1 MTMAATTDQ
10 QISLTV
16 VPRGSSSH
24 LSRPARQLVPAFLQK
39 LYEMVNDP
47 ADQDLIRWSDTGD
60 SFFVLDQER
69 FANEV
74 LGRWFKHKRFSSFVR
89 QLNMYGFHKI
99 PHLQQGVLRAESDTE
114 FWNFEHPHFLRG
126 QPDLLCLIQRKK
138 PPATPGDDV
147 HTTPPANKD
156 APGNVAVG
164 PLSTNQLLDINSI
177 VNGIQVIKRH
187 QAAISADLNE
197 LKSSNQLLWQEAMIA
212 RERHKKHQDTINRIL
227 KFLAG
232 VFGHADNQMR
242 KDEDTPHAVVTRQ
255 PQRLMIADGR
265 SGQQADTSEVAEEES
280 RSSMESARSTNSTDL
295 FGSLDTPS
303 AQPSES
309 FTSPRF
315 ASVEPSVTGAP
326 TPVATEPHPVPQET
340 QPPPITLPG
349 NVTNTTSLRAPAT
362 TTTTPSP
369 SQPNNDSIVQ
379 TALTSVLNSPTQ
391 MHKLLAALAA
401 QSISPDVFPSAA
413 QPHSQ
418 QHLIAPP
425 PYNSNSQQY
434 APSTSPGPGNIHPNV
449 NTSPR
454 LPSTFDYT
462 EDNALSPFT
471 LPLLE
476 GPSEPD
482 PFALQ
487 QQDDRLQKSYK
498 TAAEINND
506 VDELQTNIQSLIQS
520 LGIDPTTLDISSV
533 ETATGVGDTSVPA
546 GDMDIFPPV
555 NLSTGQDFD
564 FDSFLMD
571 MPRANEEDGD
581 LDKLAEKLDP
591 STKVP
596 DPSKI
601 GCASSQQ
608 LHAFL
613 DEVASQDG
621 SEGAGAGAGV
631 PELHGSQAFKVP
643 SGAASGGPGA
653 VASIGASMGAGSGTR
668 GRKRKSDVMLDGTH
682 THAPQGATP
691 MSMGTSTSSIIGNK
705 SKRKR

>member
-1 MTMAATTDQ
+1 MAATTDQ

-24 LSRPARQLVPAFLQK
+24 LSRPARQCVPAFLQK
-39 LYEMVNDP
+39 LYEMFNDP
-47 ADQDLIRWSDTGD
+47 ANQDLIRWSDTGD

-138 PPATPGDDV
+138 PPATPGDEA
-147 HTTPPANKD
+147 HNPPANKD
-156 APGNVAVG
+156 APGNVVVG
-164 PLSTNQLLDINSI
+164 PLSANQLPLDINSI
-177 VNGIQVIKRH
+177 VNGIQAIKRH

-197 LKSSNQLLWQEAMIA
+197 LKSSNQHLWHETMIA
-212 RERHKKHQDTINRIL
+212 KERHKKHQDTINRIL

-232 VFGHADNQMR
+232 VFGHGDNQMR

-280 RSSMESARSTNSTDL
+280 RSSMESARSTSSTDL
-295 FGSLDTPS
+295 FGSLDMPS

-315 ASVEPSVTGAP
+315 ASVEPSVTDAP
-326 TPVATEPHPVPQET
+326 TPVAMVPQET

-349 NVTNTTSLRAPAT
+349 NVTNTTSPKAPA
-362 TTTTPSP
+362 TTTPSP
-369 SQPNNDSIVQ
+369 SQANNDSMVQ

-391 MHKLLAALAA
+391 MQKLLAALAA
-401 QSISPDVFPSAA
+401 QSISPDVFPSAP
-413 QPHSQ
+413 QPHPQ
-418 QHLIAPP
+418 QHLIAPS

-449 NTSPR
+449 NMSPR

-462 EDNALSPFT
+462 ENNALSPFT

-476 GPSEPD
+476 RPSEPD

-487 QQDDRLQKSYK
+487 EQDDQLQRTYK
-498 TAAEINND
+498 TTAEID
-506 VDELQTNIQSLIQS
+506 DDMDELQTNIQSLIQS
-520 LGIDPTTLDISSV
+520 LGIDPTTLDSV
-533 ETATGVGDTSVPA
+533 IPAETVTGIGGGGGTSAPLPA
-546 GDMDIFPPV
+546 GDMDM
-555 NLSTGQDFD
+555 FD

-581 LDKLAEKLDP
+581 FDKLAEELDP
-591 STKVP
+591 STVVAPKVP

-601 GCASSQQ
+601 GCASSAQ

-621 SEGAGAGAGV
+621 SEGGGTGVGV
-631 PELHGSQAFKVP
+631 PQLHGSQAFKVP
-643 SGAASGGPGA
+643 SGAASGGPAA
-653 VASIGASMGAGSGTR
+653 VAGIGAIIGAGAGTR
-668 GRKRKSDVMLDGTH
+668 GRKRKSDVILDDTH
-682 THAPQGATP
+682 TQPPQEAQGATP
-691 MSMGTSTSSIIGNK
+691 MLMATSATSATTGNK